1 MSSEARR
8 PGGLPLGAAGK
19 HFVLICFA
27 ALSVVPVLLI
37 VSNSF
42 KERRAIFAD
51 PAALPGQK
59 TFSLVGYET
68 VLIRSD
74 FALLYFNSM
83 TVTLVSLVLILT
95 FASMVA
101 FALAEYRF
109 AGNRLL
115 AVYFLL
121 GIIIPIRLGSVSML
135 QLMVSLKLVNTL
147 TALILVYTAMGMPL
161 AVFVLTQF
169 MRQVPR
175 EIKDAA
181 RVDGASEYRVFL
193 LVLPTLRPAIA
204 TVAVL
209 TIIPIWNDLWF
220 PLILAPAPETQTVTL
235 GASSFLGQYS
245 SDWNAVLA
253 ALSMSAVPIM
263 TLYLIFSKQFLG
275 GLTAGAVR

>member
-1 MSSEARR
+1 MSSEIR
-8 PGGLPLGAAGK
+8 PSAGPPLGSIGK
-19 HFVLICFA
+19 HFLLICFA
-27 ALSVVPVLLI
+27 ALAVVPVLLI
-37 VSNSF
+37 VMNSL
-42 KERRAIFAD
+42 KERRAIFTD
-51 PAALPGQK
+51 PTALPGLK
-59 TFSLVGYET
+59 TFSLIGYET
-68 VLIRSD
+68 VFARSD
-74 FALLYFNSM
+74 FALYYYNSI
-83 TVTLVSLVLILT
+83 TVTLVSLVLILI
-95 FASMVA
+95 FASMIA
-101 FALAEYRF
+101 FALAEYQF
-109 AGNRLL
+109 VGNKLL

-135 QLMVSLKLVNTL
+135 QLIVSLKLVNTL

-181 RVDGASEYRVFL
+181 SIDGANEYRVFL

-209 TIIPIWNDLWF
+209 TMIPIWNDLWF
-220 PLILAPAPETQTVTL
+220 PLILAPAPETRTVTL
-235 GASSFLGQYS
+235 GASSFLGQFS

-253 ALSMSAVPIM
+253 ALTLSAVPIM

>member
-1 MSSEARR
+1 MSSEVR
-8 PGGLPLGAAGK
+8 PSVGLPLGSIGK
-19 HFVLICFA
+19 HLVLICFA
-27 ALSVVPVLLI
+27 ALSIVPVLLI
-37 VSNSF
+37 VMNSL

-51 PAALPGQK
+51 PTALPGLE

-68 VLIRSD
+68 VFARSN
-74 FALLYFNSM
+74 FALHYYNSI
-83 TVTLVSLVLILT
+83 TVTLVSLVLILI

-101 FALAEYRF
+101 FALAEYQF
-109 AGNRLL
+109 VGNKQL

-135 QLMVSLKLVNTL
+135 QLIVSLKLVNTL

-169 MRQVPR
+169 MRQVPS
-175 EIKDAA
+175 EFKDAA
-181 RVDGASEYRVFL
+181 RIDGANEYRVFL

-209 TIIPIWNDLWF
+209 TMIPIWNDLWF
-220 PLILAPAPETQTVTL
+220 PLILAPAPETRTVTL
-235 GASSFLGQYS
+235 GASSFLGQFS

-253 ALSMSAVPIM
+253 ALTLSAVPIM

-275 GLTAGAVR
+275 GLTAGAFR

>member
-1 MSSEARR
+1 MSSEVHSPAG
-8 PGGLPLGAAGK
+8 PQLSSVGK

-37 VSNSF
+37 VMNSL

-51 PAALPGQK
+51 PTALPGLK
-59 TFSLVGYET
+59 TFSLVGYKT
-68 VLIRSD
+68 VFARSD
-74 FALLYFNSM
+74 IVLYYYNSM
-83 TVTLVSLVLILT
+83 TITLVSLVLILIL
-95 FASMVA
+95 ASMIA
-101 FALAEYRF
+101 FALAEYQF
-109 AGNRLL
+109 VGNKLL

-121 GIIIPIRLGSVSML
+121 GIIIPVRLGSVSML
-135 QLMVSLKLVNTL
+135 QLIVSLKLVNTL

-169 MRQVPR
+169 MRQVPG

-181 RVDGASEYRVFL
+181 RIDGASEYRVFL

-204 TVAVL
+204 TVAIL

-220 PLILAPAPETQTVTL
+220 PLILAPAPETRTVTL
-235 GASSFLGQYS
+235 GASSFLGQFS

-253 ALSMSAVPIM
+253 ALTLSAVPIM
-263 TLYLIFSKQFLG
+263 TLYLIFSKQLLG

>member
-1 MSSEARR
+1 MSTEVRSSVS
-8 PGGLPLGAAGK
+8 PPLGSIGK

-27 ALSVVPVLLI
+27 ALSVMPVLLI
-37 VSNSF
+37 VMNSL

-51 PAALPGQK
+51 PTALPGPK

-68 VLIRSD
+68 VFARSD
-74 FALLYFNSM
+74 FVLYYYNST
-83 TVTLVSLVLILT
+83 TVTLVSLVLILI
-95 FASMVA
+95 FASMIA
-101 FALAEYRF
+101 FALAEYQF
-109 AGNRLL
+109 VGNRLL

-135 QLMVSLKLVNTL
+135 QLIVSLKLVNTL

-169 MRQVPR
+169 MRQVPG

-181 RVDGASEYRVFL
+181 RIDGASEYRIFL

-209 TIIPIWNDLWF
+209 TVIPIWNDLWF
-220 PLILAPAPETQTVTL
+220 PLILAPAPQTRTVTL
-235 GASSFLGQYS
+235 AASSFLGQFS
-245 SDWNAVLA
+245 SDWNAILA
-253 ALSMSAVPIM
+253 ALTLSAVPMM
-263 TLYLIFSKQFLG
+263 TLYLIFSRQFLG
-275 GLTAGAVR
+275 GLTAGAFR

>member
-1 MSSEARR
+1 MSSEVR
-8 PGGLPLGAAGK
+8 PAAGPPLGSIGK

-37 VSNSF
+37 VMNSL
-42 KERRAIFAD
+42 KERRAIFTD
-51 PAALPGQK
+51 PTALPGLK

-68 VLIRSD
+68 VFARSD
-74 FALLYFNSM
+74 FALYYYNSI
-83 TVTLVSLVLILT
+83 TVTLVSLVLILI
-95 FASMVA
+95 FASMIA
-101 FALAEYRF
+101 FALAEYQF
-109 AGNRLL
+109 VGNKLL

-135 QLMVSLKLVNTL
+135 QLIVSLKLVNTL

-181 RVDGASEYRVFL
+181 RIDGANEYRVFL

-209 TIIPIWNDLWF
+209 TMIPIWNDLWF
-220 PLILAPAPETQTVTL
+220 PLILAPAPETRTVTL
-235 GASSFLGQYS
+235 GASSFLGQFS

-253 ALSMSAVPIM
+253 ALTLSAVPIM